1 MTHEVIGMAYRILK
15 RMFRNVAVSRDLLKR
30 LIDSMDYDED
40 GRISLAE
47 VAVALK
53 VLWKKAN
60 GKLDKPKKVKVKT
73 LD

>member
-1 MTHEVIGMAYRILK
+1 MAYRILK

-47 VAVALK
+47 VAIALK

-60 GKLDKPKKVKVKT
+60 GKLEKPKKVKVKT